1 VQLVNRSTSRPSR
14 LEEAA
19 ISAAFAVNGVLFA
32 SWVSRLPAVRD
43 HLHATEPQLGL
54 ALLGTAVGA
63 LIAMPTTA
71 RLGAR
76 FGTRRVLLTAMVLA
90 SVALQLAALA
100 GSVAA
105 LALAL
110 TLFGLAVGV
119 WDVSMNT
126 IAHDIELRAAK
137 PLMPGFHG
145 AYSLGALVGAA
156 LGGLAAA
163 TGLVVRWHVLL
174 AGVLAAAV
182 AVTAFLALAEPQR
195 VERAVVDHGGAPRR
209 RVNRTLVVLGLIT
222 VCTTLGEGAAA
233 DWSGIF
239 LHDVR
244 GAAESTA
251 AIGYAV
257 FAMAMAIGRFSGSW
271 VLSRIS
277 RVDALRASGALV
289 FGGLFALLALPSAAT
304 GMAAMAVWGF
314 GVALVFPAAMS
325 AAAEHSPDPAQGI
338 ATVASIGYAGFL
350 IGPPVIGFLAGHLGL
365 GVALWVVAGLGIV
378 LARLAREAGPGPYA
392 LPSSAAAEPVEDLS
406 AAAACSLS

>member
-1 VQLVNRSTSRPSR
+1 MNRSTSLPRRS
-14 LEEAA
+14 ETAA

-32 SWVSRLPAVRD
+32 SWVSRLPAARD
-43 HLHATEPQLGL
+43 HLHASEPQLGL

-63 LIAMPTTA
+63 LVAMPTTA
-71 RLGAR
+71 WLGAR
-76 FGTRRVLLTAMVLA
+76 FGTRRVLLTAMALA
-90 SVALQLAALA
+90 SAALQLAALM

-110 TLFGLAVGV
+110 TLFGLTVGV

-126 IAHDIELRAAK
+126 VAHDIELRARR
-137 PLMPGFHG
+137 PWMPKFHG
-145 AYSLGALVGAA
+145 AFSVGALVGAA
-156 LGGLAAA
+156 LGGLAAGA
-163 TGLVVRWHVLL
+163 GLSVRWHVLL
-174 AGVLAAAV
+174 AGLVTAAV
-182 AVTAFLALAEPQR
+182 AVVAFRALVEPRR
-195 VERAVVDHGGAPRR
+195 VERAPVGHSAGPRR

-257 FAMAMAIGRFSGSW
+257 FAMAMAIGRFGGSW

-289 FGGLFALLALPSAAT
+289 FSGLFALLALPSVAT
-304 GMAAMAVWGF
+304 GLAAMAVWGF

-325 AAAEHSPDPAQGI
+325 AAAEHAPDPAQGI

-350 IGPPVIGFLAGHLGL
+350 FGPPTIGFLAGHVGL

-378 LARLAREAGPGPYA
+378 LAWLARDAGPGPYA
-392 LPSSAAAEPVEDLS
+392 GELPAQAVDRESVLI
-406 AAAACSLS
+406 